1 MDDEECLRDDWTRV
15 CISLP
20 LELVQISACVFCTI
34 VAINAC
40 LLLTYAICLCYTR
53 RPFYRALSFAL
64 VTGGLCLA
72 LPQAVARLHDP
83 RFLPSTS
90 IPHLV
95 VFAIGDILDHV
106 GILMVIYWD
115 ICTEAVNLV
124 YALDPK
130 QHSYSLKLCKIS
142 GMVAMASQ
150 LFVIGPMMILMHLM
164 DSSSSMARCD
174 AFSVFAFVQVGC
186 IFGCCPTFA
195 FGMLVR
201 GVHRFWI
208 QLPGEVPRRLV
219 HRLRY
224 TQVGLGILLLLCASF
239 VASAALLGTL
249 VVFKEKAGFMYAFV
263 ILTCLAFATAI
274 LLAGELILTMKL
286 IRSKANRAI
295 PLEPE
300 VLADLVKV
308 GVSQLSM
315 QHMQKTQSVAPV
327 WDRGCAHA
335 VARSF
340 LDLVEESQDL
350 KTTDLCMN
358 YLKPMTAKAKCSV
371 WEALAMG
378 FSTYSKKTARDLVEK
393 IGELMP
399 MAHLSMQHYIG
410 KPDTFVS
417 HCWASSYNE
426 LLVIMQRYD
435 ENTNRNNFFFLDVFS
450 MNQHDF
456 ADISGTQMEE
466 LAEADMSGSPRSISS
481 SISLVG
487 LKDIY
492 QTMLQALTRS
502 IATPGR
508 VLLALTPHQQ
518 PLLLT
523 RSWCLYEIYIA
534 WKVGAEVSCGFVP
547 AAEQSVTQSL
557 MKSDELINEMLAA
570 VDAEKSRATMET
582 DRKMILSL
590 IKQAGVQRF
599 NTFVREKLSASLR
612 VVALTTVSRQIS
624 HQDVWESEG
633 LFTSSN
639 SFEVEADVPVPPHS
653 ISLKTCATR
662 SDFVHKDHLRHLQD
676 LDSEDEFAI

>member
-15 CISLP
+15 CIFLP
-20 LELVQISACVFCTI
+20 LELVQISAWVFCTI
-34 VAINAC
+34 VAINAG

-64 VTGGLCLA
+64 VTGGLCLG

-95 VFAIGDILDHV
+95 VFAIGDIVDHV
-106 GILMVIYWD
+106 GILMLIYWD

-130 QHSYSLKLCKIS
+130 QHSYSLKLCRIT
-142 GMVAMASQ
+142 GMVTMASQ
-150 LFVIGPMMILMHLM
+150 LVILGPMMILMHWM
-164 DSSSSMARCD
+164 DSSSTMARCD

-239 VASAALLGTL
+239 VPSAAILATM

-263 ILTCLAFATAI
+263 ILTCLAFASAI

-300 VLADLVKV
+300 VLEKLVKV

-315 QHMQKTQSVAPV
+315 QHMQKTQSVGYPV
-327 WDRGCAHA
+327 WHRGCAHA

-340 LDLVEESQDL
+340 LDLVQDESEDL

-371 WEALAMG
+371 WEGLAMG
-378 FSTYSKKTARDLVEK
+378 FSTFSKKTSRDLVEK

-399 MAHLSMQHYIG
+399 TANLSMQHYIG

-466 LAEADMSGSPRSISS
+466 LAEASGSPRSISS

-502 IATPGR
+502 IETPGR

-518 PLLLT
+518 PMLLT

-557 MKSDELINEMLAA
+557 MKSDALINEMLAA

-624 HQDVWESEG
+624 HQDVWESE
-633 LFTSSN
+633 
-639 SFEVEADVPVPPHS
+639 ADIPVQPHS
-653 ISLKTCATR
+653 ISERTCATR
-662 SDFVHKDHLRHLQD
+662 SDFVHKNHLQHLQD